1 MRAIFLRAL
10 GAVYLSAFWS
20 MAVQVDGLIGSQ
32 GILPA
37 GEYLGEVGPIL
48 GGWRYWQLPTLL
60 WLASLGF
67 QLGEAITERAGLRRA
82 APGSGDHVPAGRV
95 LDSRNTRPWVRID
108 DDEPGQSRQVD
119 CGPVGRG
126 ERDRRHLQAG

>member
-37 GEYLGEVGPIL
+37 GEYLGEFGPIL

-60 WLASLGF
+60 WLDSSDRALHGGFNNLKQHLG
-67 QLGEAITERAGLRRA
+67 
-82 APGSGDHVPAGRV
+82 
-95 LDSRNTRPWVRID
+95 
-108 DDEPGQSRQVD
+108 
-119 CGPVGRG
+119 
-126 ERDRRHLQAG
+126 

>member
-1 MRAIFLRAL
+1 
-10 GAVYLSAFWS
+10 

-60 WLASLGF
+60 WLDSSDRALHFVSRGGAAVSGL
-67 QLGEAITERAGLRRA
+67 LIAGLMPRA
-82 APGSGDHVPAGRV
+82 CLVLLDRALPFAG
-95 LDSRNTRPWVRID
+95 
-108 DDEPGQSRQVD
+108 
-119 CGPVGRG
+119 
-126 ERDRRHLQAG
+126 